1 MGKHNFGYF
10 FHEGLSNMFS
20 HGFMT
25 FAAIGITV
33 ACLLI
38 MGTFTLVAVNAN
50 ALLEDLEQEN
60 EILAFIEENY
70 TDQQIKALETKLAAV
85 PNVTSVTFISREE
98 AMEKFL
104 EDYPDEEYF
113 KDLDP
118 EILRDRFSLKI
129 ADLELISQTVEAVR
143 NTEGVGGINA
153 YEDVAG
159 GFITVRNVA
168 SVVCLALIAVLFVV
182 SVFIISNTIRLTT
195 FDRRE
200 EIAIMRMVGAT
211 NGFIRWPFV
220 YEGFMLGLLGSA
232 IAFFLQWGLYEAVSK
247 GVSSNDALQLIDVI
261 PFEGLWAPVACTFGA
276 AGIIIGVGGSLSAIR
291 KYLQV

>member
-98 AMEKFL
+98 AME
-104 EDYPDEEYF
+104 
-113 KDLDP
+113 
-118 EILRDRFSLKI
+118 
-129 ADLELISQTVEAVR
+129 
-143 NTEGVGGINA
+143 
-153 YEDVAG
+153 
-159 GFITVRNVA
+159 
-168 SVVCLALIAVLFVV
+168 
-182 SVFIISNTIRLTT
+182 
-195 FDRRE
+195 
-200 EIAIMRMVGAT
+200 
-211 NGFIRWPFV
+211 
-220 YEGFMLGLLGSA
+220 
-232 IAFFLQWGLYEAVSK
+232 
-247 GVSSNDALQLIDVI
+247 
-261 PFEGLWAPVACTFGA
+261 
-276 AGIIIGVGGSLSAIR
+276 
-291 KYLQV
+291 